1 MYRKA
6 VKGLTD
12 RAWKFLMNYS
22 FPGNVRELKNMIER
36 GILTCDGELIDLP
49 HLVDPFSSDYSYDSI
64 SIPHLE
70 PAKGQPEPPKSHPHP
85 FNSHPH
91 PFNSQPYSFNSHP
104 EQSEGSQAEGPS
116 KDTGMIFENKDWEVK
131 PLDELEREAILRAL
145 RLTGGNKAKA
155 AELLGITVRTIRNKL
170 KQYEELGL
178 IKRGEFSDV
187 G

>member
-1 MYRKA
+1 
-6 VKGLTD
+6 
-12 RAWKFLMNYS
+12 MNYP

-36 GILTCDGELIDLP
+36 GVLTCEGELIDLP
-49 HLVDPFSSDYSYDSI
+49 HLVDPFSSDYSYEPI
-64 SIPHLE
+64 SMPHFE
-70 PAKGQPEPPKSHPHP
+70 PAKGQPEPFKSHPHP
-85 FNSHPH
+85 FNSPSHPFINHPH
-91 PFNSQPYSFNSHP
+91 SFNSHP
-104 EQSEGSQAEGPS
+104 ERSEGSPQAEGPS

-145 RLTGGNKAKA
+145 KLTGGNKAKA

-178 IKRGEFSDV
+178 IKRGEFGDV